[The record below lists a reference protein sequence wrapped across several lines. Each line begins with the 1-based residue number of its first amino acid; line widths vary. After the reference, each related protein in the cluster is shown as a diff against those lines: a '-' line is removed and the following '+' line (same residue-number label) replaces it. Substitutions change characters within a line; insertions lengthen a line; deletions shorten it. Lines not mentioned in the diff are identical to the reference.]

1 MSDINRVEA
10 ITFKCKECDF
20 FERETCYTGHS
31 KRQVSLEHAKETGH
45 EIDSYCTHTTHINQK
60 GSKVINHDQQLDR
73 NACRYKA
80 SAA

>member
-31 KRQVSLEHAKETGH
+31 KRQEAFGHAKETGH
-45 EIDSYCTHTTHINQK
+45 EIDSYCNIALYPYYPYQPEREQGDK
-60 GSKVINHDQQLDR
+60 P
-73 NACRYKA
+73 
-80 SAA
+80 